1 MKILIVEDDPEI
13 SAFVREGLDEAGY
26 LTIVSSDGAR
36 ALHLATVS
44 SFALIVL
51 DLMLPSMDGIEIC
64 SRLREAGNTTPILML
79 TARDAVSD
87 RVGGLE
93 TGADDYLCKPFDFD
107 ELLARVRALL
117 RRDHTRKQ
125 AKIQIDDLIVDTAGR
140 EVTRGGRLV
149 SLTGREYALL
159 EALATHAGQILS
171 RDAILDR
178 VFLDDQSTSNTVDV
192 FVKNLR
198 RKIDD
203 GAAHKLIHTAY
214 GMGYVL
220 RTEDDGAGK

>member
-1 MKILIVEDDPEI
+1 MKILVVEDDPEI

-36 ALHLATVS
+36 ALRLATVS
-44 SFALIVL
+44 TFSLIIL
-51 DLMLPSMDGIEIC
+51 DLMLPSMDGIQIC
-64 SRLREAGNTTPILML
+64 RTLRERGDNTPILML
-79 TARDAVSD
+79 TARDAVTD
-87 RVGGLE
+87 RVTGLE

-125 AKIQIDDLIVDTAGR
+125 AVIQVDDLVVDTAGR
-140 EVTRGGRLV
+140 EVTRGGKPI

-159 EALATHAGQILS
+159 EALVTHSGQILT
-171 RDAILDR
+171 REAIMER

-192 FVKNLR
+192 FIKNLR
-198 RKIDD
+198 RKIDE
-203 GAAHKLIHTAY
+203 GASRKLIHTAY

-220 RTEDDGAGK
+220 KTEDEDTH